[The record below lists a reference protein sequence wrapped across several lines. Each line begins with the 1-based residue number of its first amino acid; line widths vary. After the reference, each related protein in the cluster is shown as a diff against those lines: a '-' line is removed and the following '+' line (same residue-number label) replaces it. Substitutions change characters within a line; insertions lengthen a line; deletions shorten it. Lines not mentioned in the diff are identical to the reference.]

1 MKCSRH
7 ELATAFYH
15 TKRKSNTDQAPRI
28 VDFSLVVQQTEQ
40 KRLIERV
47 REIKVPN
54 DFSIVAQRT
63 GQKRLFERVWESIVL
78 KIHPGV
84 STTGL
89 LNPNNQ
95 EAYNFQKSREDQNQR
110 QRLT

>member
-1 MKCSRH
+1 MNCLRL

-28 VDFSLVVQQTEQ
+28 DDSSLVVQRTEQ

-54 DFSIVAQRT
+54 DFSIVAQRM

-78 KIHPGV
+78 KIRQDV
-84 STTGL
+84 SITGQ
-89 LNPNNQ
+89 LNHNNQ
-95 EAYNFQKSREDQNQR
+95 EAYNFQKSREAQNQR
-110 QRLT
+110 QRLN